1 MNEHHIIRDDS
12 SSIYSRSVD
21 SPKLFLASHVA
32 SSPPAKHDLP
42 EINSLDH
49 QIAMAHGSTMALET
63 TKIRLQNSKS
73 EHRRSLPESRY
84 EKLRQ
89 WEEQK
94 CENEFYQ
101 SCLENLHTLSKSVI
115 VVIENLTLQSC
126 YEPEDASVR
135 NLHVLLAIRLLREQV
150 EKSRVQEAKAEQ
162 KWKSQ
167 WNLSRI
173 WNPTSRWI

>member
-1 MNEHHIIRDDS
+1 MSDDRIISDDS
-12 SSIYSRSVD
+12 SSIYSRSAD
-21 SPKLFLASHVA
+21 SPKLFLTSHA
-32 SSPPAKHDLP
+32 AIALSAKHDLP

-63 TKIRLQNSKS
+63 TTIRLQNSKS
-73 EHRRSLPESRY
+73 GHRRSLPESRY

-94 CENEFYQ
+94 CENEFFQ
-101 SCLENLHTLSKSVI
+101 SCLENFHEFSKSVI
-115 VVIENLTLQSC
+115 GVIQNLTPQF
-126 YEPEDASVR
+126 YDEPEEVPVS
-135 NLHVLLAIRLLREQV
+135 NLHVLLAVHLLREQL

>member
-1 MNEHHIIRDDS
+1 MSEHHIIRDDS

-21 SPKLFLASHVA
+21 SPKPFLTSHA
-32 SSPPAKHDLP
+32 ANPPPAKHDLP

-73 EHRRSLPESRY
+73 EHKRSLPESRY

-101 SCLENLHTLSKSVI
+101 SCLENFHELSKSVI
-115 VVIENLTLQSC
+115 AVIQNLKPQSY
-126 YEPEDASVR
+126 YEPEDASFR
-135 NLHVLLAIRLLREQV
+135 NLHVLLAVRLLREQL